1 MQNCRDAGISC
12 SHTINHIQLWSSLLD
27 KNVKRFTLLS
37 FALLASLQTVTPVA
51 AQTTIYGGRGLMR
64 VASAEPIGRSQ
75 FFANTYFQTFLD
87 PSKRRG
93 SLGKD
98 HTLTFGFTVGL
109 SHSLELTLLAT
120 PYQDD
125 QQHVWGPP
133 GDTHIGLKLALPLKF
148 GGVSTGMR
156 AFAVLPTAKNANVS
170 YEPFSSG
177 KLGAGVQ
184 ALMTID
190 MTQSFPLVPLKLYL
204 NFGYM
209 DHMLNDS
216 FFTAEQDQFLYG
228 VGIKF
233 PIRSLVFHT
242 EYTAE
247 VFANNPNIAF
257 AENSSRLSQG
267 VKFLGPWDIIL
278 DLTAEVGLD
287 KPAEITGTP
296 QYYQKDYADWK
307 VILGF
312 NYQFTSRG
320 SQEPV
325 LTSGNKR
332 SDERIK
338 RELDEIRGQREG
350 AQQSLQDM
358 EKALDDKEAN
368 EKKEEPEKKDPPQE

>member
-1 MQNCRDAGISC
+1 M
-12 SHTINHIQLWSSLLD
+12 
-27 KNVKRFTLLS
+27 KRLTLLS
-37 FALLASLQTVTPVA
+37 FVLLASLQTVAPVA

-98 HTLTFGFTVGL
+98 HTLTMGFTVGL

-148 GGVSTGMR
+148 GGVSTGVR
-156 AFAVLPTAKNANVS
+156 AFAVLPTAKNANVP

-177 KLGAGVQ
+177 KLGAGAQ
-184 ALMTID
+184 ALVTVD

-228 VGIKF
+228 VGVKF

-247 VFANNPNIAF
+247 VFANNANLTF
-257 AENSSRLSQG
+257 AENSSRISQG

-287 KPAEITGTP
+287 QPATIVGAP

-307 VILGF
+307 VIVGF

-320 SQEPV
+320 TQDPV
-325 LTSGNKR
+325 LAKGNKR
-332 SDERIK
+332 SDDRIQ
-338 RELDEIRGQREG
+338 RELDEIRGQREA

-358 EKALDDKEAN
+358 EKALDEN
-368 EKKEEPEKKDPPQE
+368 QEETEKKEPTEKKDPPQE

>member
-1 MQNCRDAGISC
+1 
-12 SHTINHIQLWSSLLD
+12 
-27 KNVKRFTLLS
+27 
-37 FALLASLQTVTPVA
+37 
-51 AQTTIYGGRGLMR
+51 MR

-98 HTLTFGFTVGL
+98 HTLTLGFTVGL

-133 GDTHIGLKLALPLKF
+133 GDTHLGLKLALPLKF
-148 GGVSTGMR
+148 GGISTGVR
-156 AFAVLPTAKNANVS
+156 AFMVLPTAKNSNVS
-170 YEPFSSG
+170 YEPYSSG
-177 KLGAGVQ
+177 KLGTGLQ
-184 ALMTID
+184 ALVTMD

-216 FFTAEQDQFLYG
+216 FFTAEQDQYLYG

-242 EYTAE
+242 EYTGE
-247 VFANNPNIAF
+247 VFGNNPNLTF

-278 DLTAEVGLD
+278 DLAAEIGLD
-287 KPAEITGTP
+287 SPADIAGP
-296 QYYQKDYADWK
+296 ASYYQKDYADWK
-307 VILGF
+307 VILGL
-312 NYQFTSRG
+312 NYQFTARG
-320 SQEPV
+320 AQEPA
-325 LTSGNKR
+325 LAAEKKRGN
-332 SDERIK
+332 ERVK
-338 RELDEIRGQREG
+338 RELDEIRGQRES
-350 AQQSLQDM
+350 AQKSLQDM
-358 EKALDDKEAN
+358 EKALDEN
-368 EKKEEPEKKDPPQE
+368 KEEPEKKDPPQE